1 MSVYKKINTNNE
13 DKKNNADF
21 QNESPLIVLRNEN
34 INLGDELNRINNLI
48 QKLKAQITENE
59 QEKNILISN
68 NKKKEK
74 NLKEIMKTLEAAN
87 IQLNELKNKESEIQ
101 TENNNYKTLKDKN
114 DILKIDKGKNNKTI
128 LELQN
133 KITDLELQLKLS
145 EKRIFTL

>member
-1 MSVYKKINTNNE
+1 MSVYKKINANTE
-13 DKKNNADF
+13 DKKNNVDL
-21 QNESPLIVLRNEN
+21 QNESPLIVLKNEN

-87 IQLNELKNKESEIQ
+87 IQLNELKNKESEMQ
-101 TENNNYKTLKDKN
+101 SENNNYKSLKEKN
-114 DILKIDKGKNNKTI
+114 DN
-128 LELQN
+128 LQ
-133 KITDLELQLKLS
+133 K
-145 EKRIFTL
+145 